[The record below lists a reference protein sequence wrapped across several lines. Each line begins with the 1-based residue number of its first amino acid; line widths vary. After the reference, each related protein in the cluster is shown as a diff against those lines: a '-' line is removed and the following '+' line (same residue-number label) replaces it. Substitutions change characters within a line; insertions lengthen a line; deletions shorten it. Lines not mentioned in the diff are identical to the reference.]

1 MAGPGEPSP
10 HPPPS
15 QPASEPEQDAPEPAI
30 PQKAAA
36 AGGKNTLI
44 IAGIIGLLVIAA
56 LAYVVV
62 LPMLS
67 ASNATEEKTV
77 SPSTTVPQYTGD
89 AKNTGGTS
97 NPVTQSAASGSF
109 KPLPTQILP
118 ANLEVVYQV
127 ERDPRNG
134 IVLVTFTGG
143 PGLNGISSTSIRVT
157 RSDGQVV
164 EKSWK
169 PARIGDST
177 TVQGTVMT
185 DRVEV
190 ITNFYNGESYRCF
203 DQILEYRKRN

>member
-1 MAGPGEPSP
+1 M
-10 HPPPS
+10 
-15 QPASEPEQDAPEPAI
+15 
-30 PQKAAA
+30 
-36 AGGKNTLI
+36 I

-56 LAYVVV
+56 LVYVVV

-67 ASNATEEKTV
+67 ASNASEEKTG
-77 SPSTTVPQYTGD
+77 SPSTTAPQYPGD
-89 AKNTGGTS
+89 TKNTYGTS
-97 NPVTQSAASGSF
+97 NPATQSTASGSF

-190 ITNFYNGESYRCF
+190 ITNFYNGDSYRCF
-203 DQILEYRKRN
+203 DQIFEYHQRN